1 MAQALETVIDRI
13 YDAGLGSDS
22 WAYVVADICRQCGA
36 ESGVLVINDQR
47 TGELRFSDEN
57 GLAEDYRRL
66 YVEDLR
72 DDDLRLSDLLR
83 HPVGTLRT
91 DTMID
96 DYDAYRNSR
105 AYRELYAKLGTEHAL
120 GAFLYD
126 DGARVFGLRLFR
138 PHHVGPFADDEIRC
152 YERLMPHLSRAFRLA
167 ATTKAGDGRLARIE
181 WVLDLMPQGL
191 LIAAESGAVLA
202 CNRAARKIVG
212 PINAAGTALTRRIAA
227 AAFDHWRTTGARS
240 YLSML
245 ERTGDAGL
253 QIRAELMAPQG
264 EWGEDPAPLAAVM
277 LVPADATPAPS
288 IPALQALYGLT
299 EAEARVLE
307 RLVAG
312 DTLDI
317 CARSLGVSRETVR
330 SHLRAIFAKTGVG
343 RQADLIRLVLS
354 GPAILERIDRLIA
367 ACGPAPMPTAN
378 RA

>member
-1 MAQALETVIDRI
+1 MGQALETVIDRI

-22 WAYVVADICRQCGA
+22 WACVVADICRQCGA

-57 GLAEDYRRL
+57 GLAQDYRRL

-72 DDDLRLSDLLR
+72 DDDLRLNDLLR

-105 AYRELYAKLGTEHAL
+105 AYRELYTKLGTEHAL
-120 GAFLYD
+120 GAFLHD
-126 DGARVFGLRLFR
+126 DGARIFGLRLFR
-138 PHHVGPFADDEIRC
+138 PRHAGPFVDDEIRC

-167 ATTKAGDGRLARIE
+167 VATKAEDDRLTRIE

-191 LIAAESGAVLA
+191 LIVTESGAVLA

-212 PINAAGTALTRRIAA
+212 PINAVGTALTRRIAA

-245 ERTGDAGL
+245 DRTADASL

-277 LVPADATPAPS
+277 LVPADATPVLS

-299 EAEARVLE
+299 ETEARVLE

-312 DTLDI
+312 DTLDL

-330 SHLRAIFAKTGVG
+330 SHLRAIFSKTGVG
-343 RQADLIRLVLS
+343 RQADLIRLVLN
-354 GPAILERIDRLIA
+354 GPAILKRIDRLIA
-367 ACGPAPMPTAN
+367 AGVC
-378 RA
+378 

>member
-1 MAQALETVIDRI
+1 MGQALETVIDRI
-13 YDAGLGSDS
+13 YDAGIGSDS
-22 WAYVVADICRQCGA
+22 WACVVADICRQCGA

-57 GLAEDYRRL
+57 GLAQDYRRL

-72 DDDLRLSDLLR
+72 GDDLRLNDLLR

-105 AYRELYAKLGTEHAL
+105 AYRELYSKLGTEHAL
-120 GAFLYD
+120 GAFLHD

-138 PHHVGPFADDEIRC
+138 PRHAGPFVDDEIRC

-167 ATTKAGDGRLARIE
+167 AATKAEDGRLARIE
-181 WVLDLMPQGL
+181 WVDLLPQGL

-212 PINAAGTALTRRIAA
+212 PINAMGTALTRRIAT

-245 ERTGDAGL
+245 ERTDDVRL
-253 QIRAELMAPQG
+253 QIRAELMAPPSA
-264 EWGEDPAPLAAVM
+264 WGEDPAPVAAVM
-277 LVPADATPAPS
+277 LVPADATPALS

-299 EAEARVLE
+299 ETEARVLE

-312 DTLDI
+312 DTLDV
-317 CARSLGVSRETVR
+317 CARSLGVTRETVR
-330 SHLRAIFAKTGVG
+330 SHLRAIFSKTGVG
-343 RQADLIRLVLS
+343 RQSDLIRLVLN
-354 GPAILERIDRLIA
+354 GPAILERLDRLIA
-367 ACGPAPMPTAN
+367 ACAPDPMPTTS